1 MISKS
6 AWFVFQTRPAHED
19 KVARSLVARGFDP
32 YAPVVYRRVPT
43 GRRDGSGRKLVREI
57 ARPMFPGY
65 IFVQFEVGAEKF
77 ADVRVVPGISGYLKD
92 EVGEP
97 QSVPEAAMDL
107 IAISETGEFGK
118 YVDDAERAR
127 RAALRAS
134 KRRRGPPDFKA
145 GDDVRVVRGEWKD
158 WIMKVSKADD
168 LGRVVLLFHIFGR
181 ETKIHAD
188 QADLEVAS
196 A

>member
-1 MISKS
+1 MTGKS
-6 AWFVFQTRPAHED
+6 TWYVLQTRPAHED
-19 KVARSLVARGFDP
+19 KAARSLVARGFDP

-43 GRRDGSGRKLVREI
+43 GRRDNKGRKQTRET

-65 IFVQFEVGAEKF
+65 IFIQFDGAENF
-77 ADVRVVPGISGYLKD
+77 AEVRIVPGITGYLKD
-92 EVGEP
+92 EADEP
-97 QSVPEAAMDL
+97 QAVPDVAMDI
-107 IAISETGEFGK
+107 IAASETAEFGR
-118 YVDDAERAR
+118 YVDEEERAR
-127 RAALRAS
+127 RAALRKS
-134 KRRRGPPDFKA
+134 KRKRGPPEFKT
-145 GDDVRVVRGEWKD
+145 GDEVRVVRGEWKD

-188 QADLEVAS
+188 QADLEVAN